1 MVFGNLIFSFQD
13 FLYSKQIKTILIFF
27 FVAMKVNIII
37 ILSFYKKLHINNLI
51 ALSLKWFL

>member
-51 ALSLKWFL
+51 ALSLKLFL